1 MLFFDVFF
9 FLVVN
14 VNVNAQPP
22 PIQPSDNQ
30 MILAD
35 LYVIKVIG
43 KGNGGVVQ
51 LVQHKWT
58 GQFFALKV
66 TRPFLFLVKLLLV
79 YHKIRCI
86 VVP

>member
-1 MLFFDVFF
+1 MFF

-30 MILAD
+30 IILAD

-66 TRPFLFLVKLLLV
+66 L
-79 YHKIRCI
+79 HKALSFPSQITPC
-86 VVP
+86 VP